1 MVLSD
6 LPIMVWIPPE
16 CCTMSRPVP
25 FFLAS
30 LKLKS
35 MDVRRTS
42 ASIGWECGMLLVTG
56 LAPASPRQKDH
67 PVHRYWDVGV
77 RSGVALVHVVAA
89 IPVEAMLPVRMMAA
103 SE

>member
-1 MVLSD
+1 
-6 LPIMVWIPPE
+6 
-16 CCTMSRPVP
+16 
-25 FFLAS
+25 
-30 LKLKS
+30 
-35 MDVRRTS
+35 
-42 ASIGWECGMLLVTG
+42 MLLVTS

>member
-1 MVLSD
+1 
-6 LPIMVWIPPE
+6 MVWIPPE

-35 MDVRRTS
+35 MDVRLTS
-42 ASIGWECGMLLVTG
+42 GCDGGEGGAGVVLSLD
-56 LAPASPRQKDH
+56 PASPRQKDH
-67 PVHRYWDVGV
+67 PVHRYWDVGE

-89 IPVEAMLPVRMMAA
+89 IPVEAMLPVRMMAV